1 MGRLIVL
8 FLFLSTFALS
18 QDLKESL
25 KAFFERE
32 GYVLKVEGNK
42 ILVDVKDLKKGEEL
56 VLFREGKEIIHPI
69 TKQSLGKELE
79 KVGRAVVEEVGQN
92 FSVARL
98 VDGKDVKVGDRAKV
112 DIKSV
117 CFEGSEEGL
126 FLVSSAF
133 PKVEKGKNCQYVV
146 KEFERGYGIE
156 FNGSAVAFFEK
167 QAFGVPRASLED
179 LNLLVRGK
187 FVKQLSGLPVS
198 ADVGD
203 VFGDGKEYL
212 VVLYSNRVEVYEILT
227 RDVLLRA
234 SYPLPAG
241 VAVSLTTAKVG
252 DDNRDY
258 ILVSMVS
265 GGKAS
270 SVILKGG
277 GWRLCA
283 RGKRRS
289 LSFWCLG

>member
-8 FLFLSTFALS
+8 FLLFSAIALS

-98 VDGKDVKVGDRAKV
+98 VEGKDIKAGDRAKV
-112 DIKSV
+112 DIKGV
-117 CFEGSEEGL
+117 CFEGSEEGF
-126 FLVSSAF
+126 FLVSSVL

-146 KEFERGYGIE
+146 KEFERGYGVE

-167 QAFGVPRASLED
+167 QTYGVK
-179 LNLLVRGK
+179 GK
-187 FVKQLSGLPVS
+187 
-198 ADVGD
+198 
-203 VFGDGKEYL
+203 
-212 VVLYSNRVEVYEILT
+212 
-227 RDVLLRA
+227 LRR
-234 SYPLPAG
+234 P
-241 VAVSLTTAKVG
+241 
-252 DDNRDY
+252 
-258 ILVSMVS
+258 
-265 GGKAS
+265 
-270 SVILKGG
+270 
-277 GWRLCA
+277 
-283 RGKRRS
+283 
-289 LSFWCLG
+289 